1 MNSPGMRAPPCGSQ
15 LADTNVLVRS
25 SFRVSGL
32 LVVMKSIP
40 PCDAGHH
47 VLHRVDR
54 PYVRDHAVGMCL
66 LDPSR
71 IARISREAVVDT
83 PDAVLPDCGGSQVA
97 VQVLHHG
104 TREGVDDAFAGRI
117 VESDVFHTVGQPL
130 CFYGLD
136 DGIRR
141 TGVADEELSIAEPSL
156 RNTTS
161 SRIGRRKERLAAAV
175 HGRGVRRFRPV
186 GIEAADRLDLG
197 PVGGV
202 AFQVGQLLRRC
213 RGRDAGLVG
222 ILAFGG

>member
-1 MNSPGMRAPPCGSQ
+1 
-15 LADTNVLVRS
+15 
-25 SFRVSGL
+25 
-32 LVVMKSIP
+32 
-40 PCDAGHH
+40 
-47 VLHRVDR
+47 
-54 PYVRDHAVGMCL
+54 MCL

-130 CFYGLD
+130 CLYGLD

-141 TGVADEELSIAEPSL
+141 TGVADEELSMAEPSL

-161 SRIGRRKERLAAAV
+161 SRSAVGRSGSPPLSMV
-175 HGRGVRRFRPV
+175 
-186 GIEAADRLDLG
+186 
-197 PVGGV
+197 V
-202 AFQVGQLLRRC
+202 AFAVSDQSESRLPTALT
-213 RGRDAGLVG
+213 
-222 ILAFGG
+222 LAQ

>member
-1 MNSPGMRAPPCGSQ
+1 MIPAAVGCRSRLQGTAGCRVKSPGTGAPPCGSQ

-71 IARISREAVVDT
+71 IARISRKAVVDT

-130 CFYGLD
+130 CLDSLD

-141 TGVADEELSIAEPSL
+141 TGVVG
-156 RNTTS
+156 
-161 SRIGRRKERLAAAV
+161 GRTVPLDFEDQL
-175 HGRGVRRFRPV
+175 GVRIFRGLLQVIVERRELFAV
-186 GIEAADRLDLG
+186 GRASD
-197 PVGGV
+197 P
-202 AFQVGQLLRRC
+202 
-213 RGRDAGLVG
+213 
-222 ILAFGG
+222 